1 MRIVIAAVGRAR
13 RGPEQALV
21 DSYRRRLRW
30 PLEIHEVEE
39 KRPMHAAARKRAEAA
54 LLRAAIPAE
63 AVIAALDEHG
73 KPLDSK
79 GFAAQLGRW
88 QDTGRRDIAF
98 LIGGADGLDQDLR
111 AEADIVMALG
121 PMTWP
126 HLLARSMLVEQ
137 LYRAECILTG
147 HPYHRA

>member
-13 RGPEQALV
+13 TGPEQALV
-21 DSYRRRLRW
+21 EAYRRRLRW
-30 PLEIHEVEE
+30 PLEIREVEE
-39 KRPMHAAARKRAEAA
+39 KRPTNAAARKRAEAA
-54 LLRAAIPAE
+54 LLRAAIPAD
-63 AVIAALDEHG
+63 AVIAALDERG
-73 KPLDSK
+73 KCFDSK
-79 GFAAQLGRW
+79 SFAAQLGRW
-88 QDTGRRDIAF
+88 QDTGHRDIAF
-98 LIGGADGLDQDLR
+98 LIGGADGLDRDLR

-137 LYRAECILTG
+137 LYRAECILAG